1 MNALA
6 QELMDLQLSHL
17 ELDTYIKDLE
27 QDDNIDES
35 AIKQLK
41 LKKLKLKDQIELMKR
56 EHEL

>member
-35 AIKQLK
+35 AIKRLK
-41 LKKLKLKDQIELMKR
+41 LKKLKLKDQIEHMKR

>member
-41 LKKLKLKDQIELMKR
+41 LKKLKIKDRIELMKR
-56 EHEL
+56 EYEL

>member
-41 LKKLKLKDQIELMKR
+41 LKKLKIKDQIEHMKR